1 MKAQSTTV
9 QHTNVLDELI
19 DNAVI
24 IKKGKKDVGRTIP
37 MSDVIS
43 STLVKPSFFYSGC
56 IHIQVRGAKT
66 YSTMNTNT
74 VSLVSDVNAICFR
87 KPQSDEAQKF
97 KAAIDK
103 ALIDS
108 HAQSQALD
116 TDALHQLKQL
126 LDEGVITQDD
136 FDKKKAQLLGI

>member
-1 MKAQSTTV
+1 
-9 QHTNVLDELI
+9 
-19 DNAVI
+19 
-24 IKKGKKDVGRTIP
+24 
-37 MSDVIS
+37 
-43 STLVKPSFFYSGC
+43 
-56 IHIQVRGAKT
+56 
-66 YSTMNTNT
+66 MNTNT